1 MPRDALL
8 RLLVDVQYTRND
20 LAFTRGTFRVRGD
33 TVEIIP
39 SYEELAV
46 RIEFFG
52 DEIEALYYLHP
63 LTGDVVRQVDSLRI
77 FPATH
82 YVAGPGA
89 DGARGPRHRG
99 GAGRAAGRAGEA
111 RASCWRR
118 SGCGC
123 APTTTS
129 R

>member
-20 LAFTRGTFRVRGD
+20 MSFTRGSFRVRGD

-52 DEIEALYYLHP
+52 DEIEALYYMHP
-63 LTGDVVRQVDSLRI
+63 LTGDVVRKVDSLRI

-82 YVAGPGA
+82 YVAGPERMA
-89 DGARGPRHRG
+89 HAISTHRG
-99 GAGRAAGRAGEA
+99 RNSRSGWPNWRA
-111 RASCWRR
+111 RASCSRP

>member
-1 MPRDALL
+1 M
-8 RLLVDVQYTRND
+8 QYNRND
-20 LAFTRGTFRVRGD
+20 MSFTRGSFRVRGD

-39 SYEELAV
+39 SHEELAV
-46 RIEFFG
+46 RIEYCS
-52 DEIEALYYLHP
+52 ATRSRRCTTLHP
-63 LTGDVVRQVDSLRI
+63 LTGDVVRKVDSFGSSR
-77 FPATH
+77 PPH
-82 YVAGPGA
+82 YVAGTGA
-89 DGARGPRHRG
+89 MAQAIGTIEEELAERLSDL
-99 GAGRAAGRAGEA
+99 EN